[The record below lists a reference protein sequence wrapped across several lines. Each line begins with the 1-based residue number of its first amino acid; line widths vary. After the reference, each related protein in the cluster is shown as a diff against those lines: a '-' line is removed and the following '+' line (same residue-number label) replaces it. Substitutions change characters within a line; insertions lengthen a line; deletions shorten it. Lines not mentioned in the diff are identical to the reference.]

1 MDETNTGS
9 EPVGVGDGG
18 RSRAGMGIALHA
30 VLAVLAVIVPPFQ
43 LLVPAILLSAGIRY
57 GSRAAA
63 ITLAIAVAIVFLGAG
78 GAESPDARFSA
89 IAAASLLLFQM
100 GIPAMALLRLSEL
113 RAGGGPA
120 LLGSLGIAIIGV
132 MIVETGLSSLF
143 GYSPYRALSI
153 EARALFDQVIAM
165 NSGLPS
171 DSRAAMERMGEVI
184 AGTFLPAV
192 IVCNTA
198 LMLLCSMV
206 FVPRFKRGD
215 EAAEAFRLR
224 NLRLPDLLAVGFVV
238 SGLSP
243 FATGVLRDVGLNVL
257 AVVIFLYWLQG
268 LAVVRMILTRSTVR
282 FLSTVPVFLL
292 LAVLAFNW
300 LGIAALA
307 LTGLFDSFFDFRK
320 NKRKEDSDE
329 SDLDG

>member
-1 MDETNTGS
+1 MVETNTGS

-18 RSRAGMGIALHA
+18 RSRTGLGIALHSLLV
-30 VLAVLAVIVPPFQ
+30 VLAVVPPFQ

-57 GSRAAA
+57 GSRAAS
-63 ITLAIAVAIVFLGAG
+63 ITLAIAVAVVFLGAG
-78 GAESPDARFSA
+78 GAEAPDARLSA
-89 IAAASLLLFQM
+89 ISAAGPLLFQM

-113 RAGGGPA
+113 RVDGGRA
-120 LLGSLGIAIIGV
+120 LIGSLGIAIIGM
-132 MIVETGLSSLF
+132 MIVETGLSAAF
-143 GYSPYRALSI
+143 GYSPYRALSV

-165 NSGLPS
+165 NSSLPAE
-171 DSRAAMERMGEVI
+171 SRRMMEQMGNAIV
-184 AGTFLPAV
+184 GTFLPAV

-198 LMLLCSMV
+198 LMLAVSMV

-224 NLRLPDLLAVGFVV
+224 NLKLPDFLIVGFVV

-243 FATGVLRDVGLNVL
+243 FATGAIRDVGLNVL
-257 AVVIFLYWLQG
+257 AVVILLYWLQG
-268 LAVVRMILTRSTVR
+268 LAVVRMMLTRSAFR
-282 FLSTVPVFLL
+282 FFRSVPAFLL

-320 NKRKEDSDE
+320 KKRKEDSDE

>member
-1 MDETNTGS
+1 MVETNTGT

-18 RSRAGMGIALHA
+18 RMRAPLGIALHA
-30 VLAVLAVIVPPFQ
+30 LVVVLALVIPPFQ
-43 LLVPAILLSAGIRY
+43 LFVPAALLSAGIRY

-63 ITLAIAVAIVFLGAG
+63 TTLAIAVAVVFLGAG
-78 GAESPDARFSA
+78 GAESPDARLSA
-89 IAAASLLLFQM
+89 ISAASLLLFQM
-100 GIPAMALLRLSEL
+100 GIPALALLRLSEMRWTGG
-113 RAGGGPA
+113 RAFI
-120 LLGSLGIAIIGV
+120 GSLGIAILGV
-132 MIVETGLSSLF
+132 MIVETGLSAIF
-143 GYSPYRALSI
+143 GYSPYRALST

-165 NSGLPS
+165 NSGLPA
-171 DSRAAMERMGEVI
+171 DSRQAMETMSTMIV
-184 AGTFLPAV
+184 GTFLPAV

-206 FVPRFKRGD
+206 FIPRFRKGD
-215 EAAEAFRLR
+215 EAAAEYRLR
-224 NLRLPDLLAVGFVV
+224 NLKLPDFLIVGFVV

-243 FATGVLRDVGLNVL
+243 FATGAVRDIGLNVL

-268 LAVVRMILTRSTVR
+268 LAVVRMVLTRSALR
-282 FLSTVPVFLL
+282 FFSTVPAFLL